1 METTYRYTG
10 LLIVHSSTRSGYRW
24 TVGLSYCHPSSSHD
38 DEHDRH
44 ILRLLALGMGFTRM
58 GVWRAYCSSI
68 LTPPHPFRVPGQEPS
83 CRVGLPRNTRVSGLV
98 CGSWWG
104 LFQYEIHQKTA
115 KPAQILEE
123 SFGFGW
129 LCTCWYEQGCYLGC
143 SLVCGCMR
151 WWGCFYA

>member
-1 METTYRYTG
+1 MSLVESLGVY
-10 LLIVHSSTRSGYRW
+10 SSTRSGCRW
-24 TVGLSYCHPSSSHD
+24 AVEWSYCYPSSSHD
-38 DEHDRH
+38 DEHRH
-44 ILRLLALGMGFTRM
+44 ILRLSAATAC
-58 GVWRAYCSSI
+58 GVGVHTWRWRAYCSSI

-83 CRVGLPRNTRVSGLV
+83 CRVGLPRNTGVFRLV
-98 CGSWWG
+98 WG

-123 SFGFGW
+123 GFGFGW

-151 WWGCFYA
+151 LWGCFYA